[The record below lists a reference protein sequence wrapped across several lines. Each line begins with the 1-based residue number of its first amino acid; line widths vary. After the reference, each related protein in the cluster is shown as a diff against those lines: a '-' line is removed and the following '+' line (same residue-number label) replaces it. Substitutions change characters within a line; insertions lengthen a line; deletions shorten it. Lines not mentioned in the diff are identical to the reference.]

1 MPKRTKMCLLGFP
14 QAYWNLLLTSLE
26 SNNVEGWWIHLWSKV
41 LWLLWGKQETHWFQ
55 FWPYNNTNAWR
66 LQVNYCQPSNSKVTT
81 QKLLFLIRIRCRDD
95 YECVQWSYE
104 AHKRECLLYEDY
116 SFTKS
121 QPGVMSGPKHCEDNK
136 RSTTMRP
143 TTQSLQS
150 ISSTTPKS
158 CECGKYYT
166 KNTAKGRIW
175 NGQDDDPIRDP
186 WIVFINAAFVR
197 IIQRLSILIT
207 LIMFYY
213 HFSILVAILYFKQFV
228 EELLFQGNI
237 SYQLHIAL
245 SLHLC
250 IQNGSKNLMTSRF

>member
-1 MPKRTKMCLLGFP
+1 M
-14 QAYWNLLLTSLE
+14 
-26 SNNVEGWWIHLWSKV
+26 
-41 LWLLWGKQETHWFQ
+41 
-55 FWPYNNTNAWR
+55 
-66 LQVNYCQPSNSKVTT
+66 
-81 QKLLFLIRIRCRDD
+81 
-95 YECVQWSYE
+95 QWSYE

-150 ISSTTPKS
+150 TSSTTPKS

-228 EELLFQGNI
+228 EEL
-237 SYQLHIAL
+237 
-245 SLHLC
+245 
-250 IQNGSKNLMTSRF
+250 